1 MGIIIILIGFS
12 LTIAVGFFFAFLWAV
27 KNGQFEDGTTPS
39 IRMLFDSTAPRP
51 DKKTKP

>member
-27 KNGQFEDGTTPS
+27 KNGQFEDGITPS
-39 IRMLFDSTAPRP
+39 IRMLFDSTAPAS

>member
-27 KNGQFEDGTTPS
+27 KSGQFEDDKTPS
-39 IRMLFDSTAPRP
+39 IRMLFDSTAPAP
-51 DKKTKP
+51 DKKPKP